1 MTIHT
6 IFNTSLALILILTDF
21 KKYFDVILSNDGEWI
36 INVTNKLTN
45 TILLSNTEL
54 IISLTAN
61 KTLDGSTAEAVLVVS
76 LPDLPSIQFEKAYY
90 KGIYKQS
97 DDEDTVVLDEK
108 IAIKGVDE
116 LDDLSVLVDGK

>member
-1 MTIHT
+1 M
-6 IFNTSLALILILTDF
+6 TDF

-36 INVTNKLTN
+36 VNVTNKLTN

-61 KTLDGSTAEAVLVVS
+61 KTVDGTTAEAVLVVS

-90 KGIYKQS
+90 KGTYKQS